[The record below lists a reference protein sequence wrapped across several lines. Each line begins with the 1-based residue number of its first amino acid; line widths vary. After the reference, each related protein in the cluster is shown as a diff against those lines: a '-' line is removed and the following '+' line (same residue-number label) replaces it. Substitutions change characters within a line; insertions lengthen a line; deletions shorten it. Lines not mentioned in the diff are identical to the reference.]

1 MTTTR
6 RYESPYADVKHYRMF
21 IGGEWV
27 EADSGRTFDS
37 VNPFTGRVWAV
48 APLGEAADVDRAV
61 RAAAAA
67 CEPWARAPAN
77 QRARLL
83 RRLGDLLERE
93 ETVERLAVHEVLDN
107 GKVIR
112 EMLGQARSF
121 GSWCHYF
128 AGLAETTQ
136 GETIPVAVPNML
148 NYTLREPLGVVGAIA
163 PWNSPVLLLL
173 WKLCPALAAG
183 NTVVVKPSEVSPAS
197 TLELASVAR
206 RAASRR
212 GSSTS

>member
-1 MTTTR
+1 
-6 RYESPYADVKHYRMF
+6 
-21 IGGEWV
+21 
-27 EADSGRTFDS
+27 
-37 VNPFTGRVWAV
+37 V

-67 CEPWARAPAN
+67 YEPWARAPAN

-173 WKLCPALAAG
+173 WKLCPALAA
-183 NTVVVKPSEVSPAS
+183 
-197 TLELASVAR
+197 
-206 RAASRR
+206 RR

>member
-1 MTTTR
+1 
-6 RYESPYADVKHYRMF
+6 
-21 IGGEWV
+21 
-27 EADSGRTFDS
+27 
-37 VNPFTGRVWAV
+37 
-48 APLGEAADVDRAV
+48 
-61 RAAAAA
+61 
-67 CEPWARAPAN
+67 
-77 QRARLL
+77 
-83 RRLGDLLERE
+83 
-93 ETVERLAVHEVLDN
+93 VHEVLDN

>member
-1 MTTTR
+1 VTTTR

-21 IGGEWV
+21 IGGDWV
-27 EADSGRTFDS
+27 EAASGRTFDS

-61 RAAAAA
+61 RAAAGAY
-67 CEPWARAPAN
+67 EPWSRTPAN
-77 QRARLL
+77 RRARLL

-197 TLELASVAR
+197 TW
-206 RAASRR
+206 
-212 GSSTS
+212 SSPR